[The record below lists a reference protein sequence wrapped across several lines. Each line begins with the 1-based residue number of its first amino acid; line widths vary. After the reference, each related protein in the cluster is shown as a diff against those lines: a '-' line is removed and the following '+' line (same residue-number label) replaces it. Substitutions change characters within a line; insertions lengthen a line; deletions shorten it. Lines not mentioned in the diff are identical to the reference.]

1 VANWNWTTESIL
13 SKQKCNVAMIAAH
26 PDDPD
31 FGEAGTAALWASQG
45 HTVTYVIVTNGD
57 KGSDDRDLSTTDLIA
72 MREREQ
78 RAAAD
83 ALGLAGV
90 RFLGYEDGMVV
101 ADLNL
106 RRDLVRVIRDLK
118 ADVVTCSQ
126 PTEFFYGDGYINHP
140 DHRAVATAALEAI
153 FPAAQNHRYFPELLA
168 EGYEPYR
175 VREVWIGMSG
185 DESDTFVDVT
195 SMMDKKIAALRA
207 HASQIPETD
216 EFEWMRMWMEESGK
230 KADPPVKYAESY
242 KVMRINN
249 DDDNS

>member
-1 VANWNWTTESIL
+1 MAKWDWTTESIL
-13 SKQKCNVAMIAAH
+13 SKGPCNVAIIAAH

-57 KGSDDRDLSTTDLIA
+57 KGSDDRELSRAHLIA
-72 MREREQ
+72 TRESEQ
-78 RAAAD
+78 QAAA
-83 ALGLAGV
+83 AVLGLAGV

-101 ADLNL
+101 PDLNL
-106 RRDLVRVIRDLK
+106 RRDLVRQIRDLK
-118 ADVVTCSQ
+118 ADVVMCSQ
-126 PTEFFYGDGYINHP
+126 PNEFFYGDGYINHP

-153 FPAAQNHRYFPELLA
+153 FPASQNHRYFPELLA

-185 DESDTFVDVT
+185 EQSDTFVDVT
-195 SMMDKKIAALRA
+195 SVLDKKIAALRA
-207 HASQIPETD
+207 HVSQIPETD
-216 EFEWMRMWMEESGK
+216 QFEWLRGWMEESGK
-230 KADPPVKYAESY
+230 QADPPVLYAESF

-249 DDDNS
+249 DDNP